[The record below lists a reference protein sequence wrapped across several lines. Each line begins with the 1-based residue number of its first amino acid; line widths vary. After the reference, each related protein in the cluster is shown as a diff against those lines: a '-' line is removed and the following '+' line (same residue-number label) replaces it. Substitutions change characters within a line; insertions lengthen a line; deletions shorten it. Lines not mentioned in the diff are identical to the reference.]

1 MHFPAT
7 GNDASFVSA
16 LKLLEIND
24 TILPIAIGKIL
35 QEAVSCITYC
45 PASCAIMTIIGYVP
59 ITVTISESS
68 ILLACIAVLYY
79 LKYTND
85 HNL

>member
-1 MHFPAT
+1 MHVPAT
-7 GNDASFVSA
+7 GNDTCFASA

-45 PASCAIMTIIGYVP
+45 QHHVP
-59 ITVTISESS
+59 S
-68 ILLACIAVLYY
+68 
-79 LKYTND
+79 
-85 HNL
+85 